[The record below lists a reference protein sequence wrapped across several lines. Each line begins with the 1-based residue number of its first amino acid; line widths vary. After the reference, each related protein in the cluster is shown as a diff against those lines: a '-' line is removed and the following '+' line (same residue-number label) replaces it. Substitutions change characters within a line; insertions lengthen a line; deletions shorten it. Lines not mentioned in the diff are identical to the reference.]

1 MIDDKLIPKETV
13 FEYNCIDVFGNPS
26 GCPVCPTCKEPAY
39 DDNHCV
45 FCGQVFKPTENKWR
59 NKTGCSIE

>member
-13 FEYNCIDVFGNPS
+13 FEYNCIDVFGNPF
-26 GCPVCPTCKEPAY
+26 GCPVCPTCRDPAY
-39 DDNHCV
+39 ESDHCV
-45 FCGQVFKPTENKWR
+45 FCGKAFKQTEIKWR